1 MGIKV
6 YQFDP
11 SVNPAGWPPLSS
23 STGVVTITNDGLDP
37 VLIGETSWSS
47 PGTVST
53 GFVLM
58 PGDTRDF
65 PSDDGSSGT
74 RMGYTVSSLP
84 GIQGSSHL
92 TVIANGG

>member
-11 SVNPAGWPPLSS
+11 SVNPAGWPPL
-23 STGVVTITNDGLDP
+23 
-37 VLIGETSWSS
+37 
-47 PGTVST
+47 
-53 GFVLM
+53 
-58 PGDTRDF
+58 
-65 PSDDGSSGT
+65 GSSGT